1 MPGPIRHLRSIGV
14 ASAVL
19 IASVALSGC
28 GSYKKEFADYQYGLH
43 GAPTPAQQAA
53 ALHAT
58 RAYRT
63 LIVQASQRFAAAAGK
78 LRDAAERGDL
88 VEARRQWAI
97 AQASYDVFRGE
108 IIANSTTEL
117 AIAGRLQDQPFFIG
131 RTGLHAIEAD
141 LFSPDH
147 SRLVEDASS
156 LAGKGMLIQIGL
168 MRTIRTPERIMNT
181 AAQSISWAIN
191 QVIAHPQE
199 PYAQRDLLDI
209 AAVVTSV
216 SSMVDA
222 VSGLGQIVAPRDLA
236 TVKQRLATLEK
247 LLDSV
252 SQGSTEDV
260 DITRNNQI
268 SAASWR
274 LLSVQM
280 TALVGP
286 LTTLGGDMDGFGTG
300 RTYA

>member
-1 MPGPIRHLRSIGV
+1 MRLLVVS
-14 ASAVL
+14 
-19 IASVALSGC
+19 SVMLVTSLSLSGC
-28 GSYKKEFADYQYGLH
+28 GSYKEQSADYQYGLH

-63 LIVQASQRFAAAAGK
+63 LIVQASQRFASAAGK
-78 LRDAAERGDL
+78 LRDAATQGNL
-88 VEARRQWAI
+88 AEARRQWAI

-108 IIANSTTEL
+108 IVANSTTEL
-117 AIAGRLQDQPFFIG
+117 SIAGRLQDQPFFIG
-131 RTGLHAIEAD
+131 RTGLHAVEQD
-141 LFSPDH
+141 LFSTNH
-147 SRLVEDASS
+147 SRLVEDATS
-156 LAGKGMLIQIGL
+156 LAGKGMLVQIGL

-199 PYAQRDLLDI
+199 PFAQRDLLDI
-209 AAVVTSV
+209 VAVVTSV

-222 VSGLGQIVAPRDLA
+222 VSGLGTIIAPRDLA
-236 TVKQRLATLEK
+236 TVKQRLATLES
-247 LLDSV
+247 LLQSI
-252 SQGSTEDV
+252 STGSRDGV
-260 DITRNNQI
+260 DLTQNNEV

-274 LLSVQM
+274 LLSVHL
-280 TALVGP
+280 TALVAP